1 MRNRKFSML
10 FIILSLVS
18 FLTTASAETLKG
30 KGVSSVSKIEM
41 LPVGDVENH
50 NIGLSTRE
58 GMIVFE
64 NGEVATGKIVAI
76 WDQVRGGKGWAKG
89 YINWTFVDGS
99 TILNN
104 FHQDVAPAK
113 AEGPVQ
119 SDTKVSGEIIK
130 GTGRFEGIKGTFT
143 TSTRVLKPEKGE
155 LGGKNI
161 SEIVFNYSK

>member
-1 MRNRKFSML
+1 MINKKFLML
-10 FIILSLVS
+10 FIILSLAG
-18 FLTTASAETLKG
+18 FLTTASADTLKG
-30 KGVSSVSKIEM
+30 KGVSSVSKVEM
-41 LPVGDVENH
+41 FPIGDVENH
-50 NIGLSTRE
+50 NIGVSTRE

-64 NGEVATGKIVAI
+64 NGDVATAKTVAI
-76 WDQVRGGKGWAKG
+76 WDQVRGGTGWAKG
-89 YINWTFVDGS
+89 YVLWTFVDGS

-113 AEGPVQ
+113 SGGSFQ

-130 GTGRFEGIKGTFT
+130 GTGKFEGIKGTMT
-143 TSTRVLKPEKGE
+143 SSTRVLKIEKGE

>member
-1 MRNRKFSML
+1 MVTKKL
-10 FIILSLVS
+10 LWLIIILSLTV
-18 FLTTASAETLKG
+18 FWTTASAETLKG
-30 KGVSSVSKIEM
+30 KGVSSVSKVEM
-41 LPVGDVENH
+41 FPVGDVENH
-50 NIGLSTRE
+50 NIGFATRE

-64 NGEVATGKIVAI
+64 NGEVATAKTVAI
-76 WDQVRGGKGWAKG
+76 WDQVRGGTGWAKG
-89 YINWTFVDGS
+89 YVHWTFVDGS

-130 GTGRFEGIKGTFT
+130 GTGRFAGIKGTM
-143 TSTRVLKPEKGE
+143 TSSTKVLKTEKGE

-161 SEIVFNYSK
+161 SEVVFNYSK

>member
-1 MRNRKFSML
+1 M
-10 FIILSLVS
+10 
-18 FLTTASAETLKG
+18 
-30 KGVSSVSKIEM
+30 
-41 LPVGDVENH
+41 
-50 NIGLSTRE
+50 
-58 GMIVFE
+58 
-64 NGEVATGKIVAI
+64 
-76 WDQVRGGKGWAKG
+76 
-89 YINWTFVDGS
+89 DGS